1 MRATLEAL
9 VDKYRKGQITE
20 EELALLHA
28 YYDRLESEQ
37 GGLTG
42 LSEQALQSLQNEIR
56 GAVDFRIDAVAAP
69 PAPKH
74 ILLRRRWLPAAAAV
88 LLVMATGWWLLHR
101 PATREELPVATAIPH
116 QLVIAAGR
124 EYLRLPDSS
133 LVILEAG
140 SKLEYPASFAP
151 QQPRVIRLTG
161 AAFFD
166 VTHREGSSFQ
176 VKSDKL
182 NVTVLGTAFH
192 IRAWPAEKDN
202 SVIVTRGKVKVE
214 ANQALLGY
222 LAPAEKIRF
231 DKSNATPHRSM
242 VRPGKENPEP
252 EELTLDNVRLDE
264 ALQLVEKLYA
274 VKLDMDTAVTGSV
287 RFTGTI
293 IKGET
298 LKEVM
303 DRIATF
309 NKIGYRVNDAGDHL
323 WIGKND
329 K

>member
-1 MRATLEAL
+1 MRATLEKL
-9 VDKYRKGQITE
+9 LDKYKKGQITE
-20 EELALLHA
+20 EELAFLHA
-28 YYDRLESEQ
+28 YYEQLEAEQ
-37 GGLTG
+37 KG
-42 LSEQALQSLQNEIR
+42 LSELNEDDLLSLHNEIK
-56 GAVDFRIDAVAAP
+56 GAVDISIDADSTGTVP
-69 PAPKH
+69 GQM
-74 ILLRRRWLPAAAAV
+74 LLRRKWLPAAAAV

-101 PATREELPVATAIPH
+101 PAPRHELPVVAASSN
-116 QLVIAAGR
+116 QLIIAAER

-140 SKLEYPASFAP
+140 SRLEYPVSFADH
-151 QQPRVIRLTG
+151 QPRVIRLTG

-182 NVTVLGTAFH
+182 NITVLGTAFH
-192 IRAWPAEKDN
+192 IRAWPDEKDN

-214 ANQALLGY
+214 ADQTLLGY

-231 DKSNATPHRSM
+231 DKLKSSPFRS
-242 VRPGKENPEP
+242 VIKPGTENPEP
-252 EELTLDNVRLDE
+252 EELTLDNVSLEE

-274 VKLDMDTAVTGSV
+274 VQLHIDAPLSSPV
-287 RFTGTI
+287 RFSGTI

-303 DRIATF
+303 DRIARF
-309 NKIGYRVNDAGDHL
+309 NKIDYTINEAGDSL
-323 WIGKND
+323 WIEK